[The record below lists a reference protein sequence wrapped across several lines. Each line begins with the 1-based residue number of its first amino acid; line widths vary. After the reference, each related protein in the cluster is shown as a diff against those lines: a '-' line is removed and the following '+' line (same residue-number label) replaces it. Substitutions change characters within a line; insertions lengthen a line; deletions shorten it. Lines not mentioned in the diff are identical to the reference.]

1 MFSGNLLKMRISV
14 VLFLIYLRMKTYLIL
29 LVFFLIVVF
38 LAFVAVKVY
47 GRMHPDKEKE
57 AIKTYLW
64 AVFVFYLAF
73 LFMLTFGLFRSK
85 PEFIL
90 GNGEKIRDYLNNRSN
105 FVPFAT
111 IAGLFRNN
119 ASFEALMVNIA
130 GNIVAPAPLGFFL
143 PVLFKRLRK
152 AGPFIFA
159 TTLIIV
165 FIELT
170 QVTFSV
176 GSCDIDDLILNV
188 AGAVI
193 VFGVKRKQSR
203 Y

>member
-1 MFSGNLLKMRISV
+1 
-14 VLFLIYLRMKTYLIL
+14 MKTYLIL
-29 LVFFLIVVF
+29 LVFFLIAVF

-111 IAGLFRNN
+111 IAGLFINN

-152 AGPFIFA
+152 AGPFILA

-170 QVTFSV
+170 QFTFCV

>member
-1 MFSGNLLKMRISV
+1 MRISV

-29 LVFFLIVVF
+29 LVFCLIAVF

-73 LFMLTFGLFRSK
+73 LFMLTFGLFRRK

-152 AGPFIFA
+152 AGPFILA
-159 TTLIIV
+159 TTLIIT
-165 FIELT
+165 IS
-170 QVTFSV
+170 SV
-176 GSCDIDDLILNV
+176 V
-188 AGAVI
+188 AAAVVVMVIYLGIKNRGAD
-193 VFGVKRKQSR
+193 KKPDPSQSDG
-203 Y
+203 